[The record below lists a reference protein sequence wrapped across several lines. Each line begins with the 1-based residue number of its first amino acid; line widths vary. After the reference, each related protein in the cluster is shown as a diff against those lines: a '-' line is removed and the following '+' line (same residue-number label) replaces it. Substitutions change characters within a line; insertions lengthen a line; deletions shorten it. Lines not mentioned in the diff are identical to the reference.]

1 MTENPPT
8 EGPSFTSPGEPPLS
22 GGRNRSGP
30 PSGRLRKGLLAGAV
44 LALFLGLVAL
54 SMAQVRP
61 YAFLPYCEELLPT
74 ALVDTIP
81 GTDRPRAE
89 GNNLSIEGD
98 EPVSAEKETRHIGR
112 LVGFTMILDCAV
124 QDTDNPSLM
133 NVEAMLGDT
142 DDGMADI
149 GSKSADLQD
158 GVADLEAG
166 RWPRGGDAD
175 VDVLAWRE
183 LSTADGGYAAVYSTD
198 EDSRRAEAAFV
209 STNVFV
215 WIGYPLAEG
224 TSGEEGLEFVSGF
237 AGEVNRQLAEEGRLS
252 PDPVLRAPRPFG

>member
-8 EGPSFTSPGEPPLS
+8 EGPSFTNTDEPPLS
-22 GGRNRSGP
+22 RGRNRSGSP
-30 PSGRLRKGLLAGAV
+30 PGRLRKGLLAVAV

-61 YAFLPYCEELLPT
+61 YDFLPYCDKLLPT
-74 ALVDTIP
+74 ELVDTIP
-81 GTDRPRAE
+81 GADRPRAE

-98 EPVSAEKETRHIGR
+98 EPVSAEKETRHIDR

-124 QDTDNPSLM
+124 KDTDNPSLM

-142 DDGMADI
+142 DDGMAGI

-166 RWPRGGDAD
+166 SWPRGGGAD

-198 EDSRRAEAAFV
+198 EARRAEAAFV

-224 TSGEEGLEFVSGF
+224 TSGEEGLEFASGF
-237 AGEVNRQLAEEGRLS
+237 ADEVNRQLSEEGRLS